1 MAININAPQY
11 FTGTGSISF
20 SSLSSTFK
28 GASAP
33 LTNVRFS
40 QFRRDTES
48 EQPIV
53 PDATEN
59 ANIPTAGEL
68 SARDFRNSI
77 NKYDVT
83 IPSTDTESNVQFYN
97 YFNNNLNKNVPK
109 VLSIAGKAVSS
120 EVNKFAAEIK
130 AEQTATNTA
139 SSNVRNLD
147 VNITGDIYGAAGG
160 GGALY
165 VESGGNNRRFN
176 ITIQTNGK
184 VWAGGVNGNPGN
196 GGSANSNTCTYSYR
210 SRRDYS
216 NTERTLV
223 TVPGYNAT
231 GTKYSGNG
239 RRCDSLRRGSERG
252 WSGTRGS
259 SNACSLGYTYWVP
272 ETTVREAY
280 IVSGRSRTNVTL
292 NNTITGTAGN
302 AGSGGVGQGW
312 TSSGIQNAT
321 QGNSGN
327 PGSGTLNCSSPY
339 SGPSAN
345 GNSGNSGN
353 PGAGWGSGAAIKYR
367 GNISLSGFNDSNKAK
382 GSKLTF

>member
-28 GASAP
+28 GATAP

-77 NKYDVT
+77 NKYNVT
-83 IPSTDTESNVQFYN
+83 FPSTDTESNVQFHT
-97 YFNNNLNKNVPK
+97 YFNNNLNKNVQK
-109 VLSIAGKAVSS
+109 VLYLEGKAVSS
-120 EVNKFAAEIK
+120 DVDKFAAEIK
-130 AEQTATNTA
+130 T
-139 SSNVRNLD
+139 SSSVRNLN
-147 VNITGDIYGAAGG
+147 VNITGDVYGAAGG

-184 VWAGGVNGNPGN
+184 VWAGGANGNPGN
-196 GGSANSNTCTYSYR
+196 NGSANSNTCTYSYR
-210 SRRDYS
+210 SRQDYS
-216 NTERTLV
+216 YTERERV
-223 TVPGYNAT
+223 YVPGYNAY
-231 GTKYSGNG
+231 GTKRSGNG
-239 RRCDSLRRGSERG
+239 RRCESLRRGSERG
-252 WSGTRGS
+252 WSGTRGV
-259 SNACSLGYTYWVP
+259 SNRCQIGYSYWVP
-272 ETTVREAY
+272 GSQYRSPYT
-280 IVSGRSRTNVTL
+280 VSGRTRTTVTL

-302 AGSGGVGQGW
+302 KGFGGVGQGW

-321 QGNSGN
+321 PGNSGN
-327 PGSGTLNCSSPY
+327 AGSGTINCTPPY
-339 SGPSAN
+339 SGLPAYGSP
-345 GNSGNSGN
+345 GNPGN
-353 PGAGWGSGAAIKYR
+353 PGAGWGSGPAIKYM
-367 GNISLSGFNDSNKAK
+367 GNIVLSGFNDSNKAK